1 MCSFR
6 QKGKQIMAEAV
17 QLWVEGSLGVILM
30 PGGVHA
36 PVKAEVWAEWPARSG
51 GSRTS
56 DSAQDC

>member
-1 MCSFR
+1 
-6 QKGKQIMAEAV
+6 MAEAV